1 MVRTIDVAFSRRASG
16 MFNVCDDEPSAAH
29 HVVEFAA
36 KLPGRERR
44 PQIGFAAAQA
54 TMTPMMPSLYAEN
67 KRVRSLAL
75 RTELG
80 VRLPF
85 PTYRDGL
92 RAEFGSTDAIRVKN
106 SAFRTR

>member
-1 MVRTIDVAFSRRASG
+1 
-16 MFNVCDDEPSAAH
+16 MFNVCDDEPSPAY
-29 HVVEFAA
+29 HVVEFAV

-44 PQIGFAAAQA
+44 PQIGFAEAQA
-54 TMTPMMPSLYAEN
+54 TMTPMMRNFYAEN

-80 VRLPF
+80 VRLRY

-92 RAEFGSTDAIRVKN
+92 RAELESVLRIRTAGWPI
-106 SAFRTR
+106 SP